1 MAGHSHW
8 SNIQHKKGIADS
20 KRGKVWSKLSRHIM
34 IAARNGGGDLAMN
47 LRLRYAIDA
56 ARAISM
62 PKENIER
69 AVKKGCGELDG
80 VHYEEICYEG
90 FAQGGSA
97 ILVEVLTDNRNRSNG
112 EIRKIFEK
120 GGGHVGSV
128 GCAAHLLD
136 RKGVIIVLAALAE
149 EDAMMALALE
159 AGADDMNKVEDH
171 YEILTDPSVFHQVL
185 DAIHNAKLTTVKAEL
200 MRIPREPVEL
210 NVENGTKVAKLI
222 EALEDHDDVQ
232 HVYSTAHISEES
244 MAELH
249 KG

>member
-112 EIRKIFEK
+112 EIRKILK
-120 GGGHVGSV
+120 
-128 GCAAHLLD
+128 
-136 RKGVIIVLAALAE
+136 RAE
-149 EDAMMALALE
+149 AMSGRWVAP
-159 AGADDMNKVEDH
+159 
-171 YEILTDPSVFHQVL
+171 LTC
-185 DAIHNAKLTTVKAEL
+185 LTA
-200 MRIPREPVEL
+200 RESSLSLPPL
-210 NVENGTKVAKLI
+210 PKR
-222 EALEDHDDVQ
+222 
-232 HVYSTAHISEES
+232 
-244 MAELH
+244 MP
-249 KG
+249 

>member
-34 IAARNGGGDLAMN
+34 IAARNGGGDVAMN

-69 AVKKGCGELDG
+69 AIKKGCGELDG
-80 VHYEEICYEG
+80 AHYEEIAYEG

-120 GGGHVGSV
+120 GGGNVGAV

-149 EDAMMALALE
+149 EDAMLALALE
-159 AGADDMNKVEDH
+159 AGAEDMNKIEDH
-171 YEILTDPSVFHQVL
+171 YEILTDPSLFHQVL
-185 DAIHNAKLTTVKAEL
+185 DALTKAKLTPVKAEL

-210 NVENGTKVAKLI
+210 SLENGTKVAKLI